1 MRYRI
6 KVGVLGWIDKNG
18 PWPILSGTGALAL
31 ADQMRSGPFSWVVNT
46 YMGLMSTANDPPSQ
60 NPLPFK
66 TYRAKRDFRVMLWAD
81 LIFDDAGGATQ
92 FAGPQAA
99 ALIVDDGTTPPVDTA
114 KVGAMQKLISTME
127 VGDALVDQAEG
138 AAYHIRH
145 PFGGGTPPTHPK
157 TWWDQQLADMTDQNS
172 QPAEHSPLSAVLLD
186 RQHDNTVFPALGPGE
201 RLIVNGLHRFR
212 AGAHTDTVGIKEA
225 HSAYHV
231 PWVWAEFLLTT
242 TGGGRV
248 RLRGAS
254 SIFPTVAFYLD
265 DRQVAPISRQAT
277 DSAFPPLG
285 LLDVKSMKIW
295 PVLSCGAPASG
306 PEPTLVSDN
315 AYAGQKRKVTSLPWS
330 CKGGPF
336 VDVNGTASP
345 VGTS

>member
-1 MRYRI
+1 MQYRI

-18 PWPILSGTGALAL
+18 PWPILSGNGALAL
-31 ADQMRSGPFSWVVNT
+31 ADQMRSGPFFWVVNT
-46 YMGLMSTANDPPSQ
+46 YMGLMATANDPPSQ

-81 LIFDDAGGATQ
+81 VLFDDAGQGRL
-92 FAGPQAA
+92 AGPPAQ

-114 KVGAMQKLISTME
+114 KVGAMQKLITSME

-138 AAYHIRH
+138 AAYRLRH

-157 TWWDQQLADMTDQNS
+157 TWWAQQLADMTDPNPY
-172 QPAEHSPLSAVLLD
+172 PAEHSPLSRVYFD

-201 RLIVNGLHRFR
+201 RLVVNGLHRFR
-212 AGAHTDTVGIKEA
+212 AGTHTDMVGMREA

-265 DRQVAPISRQAT
+265 DRQVQPVHRQAT

-285 LLDVKSMKIW
+285 LLDAKSMKIW
-295 PVLSCGAPASG
+295 PVLSAGAPASAK
-306 PEPTLVSDN
+306 EPTLASDN
-315 AYAGQKRKVTSLPWS
+315 AFAGKKIRVTNLPWS
-330 CKGGPF
+330 CPGGPF
-336 VDVNGTASP
+336 VDVNGTARPATVS
-345 VGTS
+345 